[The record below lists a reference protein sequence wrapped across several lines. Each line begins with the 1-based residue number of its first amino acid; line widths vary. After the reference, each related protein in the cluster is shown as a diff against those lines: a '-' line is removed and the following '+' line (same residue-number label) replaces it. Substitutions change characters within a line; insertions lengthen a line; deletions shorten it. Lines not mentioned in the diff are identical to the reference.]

1 MKVCMCILGGTPA
14 CKKCQNYNEMSGQS
28 FSIDTIESYKKKK
41 REEKINHE
49 YALFF
54 QTLFE
59 DE

>member
-1 MKVCMCILGGTPA
+1 MCILGGTPA
-14 CKKCQNYNEMSGQS
+14 CKKCQNKMSEGT
-28 FSIDTIESYKKKK
+28 FNIDNIEFYKKKK
-41 REEKINHE
+41 IEEKVNHE